1 MQAWRAGID
10 GVMESM
16 ARHAP
21 IASRS
26 GARGVDVSA
35 EGVAGTQG
43 WMSRCQPI
51 FTAVPL
57 TATIIIPFA
66 SPSTS

>member
-1 MQAWRAGID
+1 MITGRAAGFEPHITRRRPSL
-10 GVMESM
+10 ETYPTLRRN
-16 ARHAP
+16 ARTGLTRP
-21 IASRS
+21 
-26 GARGVDVSA
+26 
-35 EGVAGTQG
+35 
-43 WMSRCQPI
+43 CQPI